1 MMNSAVA
8 TQSFRA
14 TASIT
19 PLEPLVSIA
28 AGLVAVAVVMSW
40 RMSETPDLLLTA
52 APGALAAGVAL
63 GLDDEGFRFIR
74 TMPTTALARLGLRL
88 AVLLPVL
95 VVATASLF
103 VFERMLFDHPG
114 ITPSA
119 TALGALVA
127 AGVAIE
133 VGVSRNRP
141 ENAAE
146 VAAGAVM
153 AWAVAE
159 SLVPNVLGLQ
169 TLAGAWHTHALAV
182 IGASLVVAIFG
193 SAGREA

>member
-1 MMNSAVA
+1 MNSAVA

-19 PLEPLVSIA
+19 PLEPLASIT

-40 RMSETPDLLLTA
+40 RMSATPDLLLSA

-74 TMPTTALARLGLRL
+74 TMPTPPLARLALRL
-88 AVLLPVL
+88 TLLLPVL
-95 VVATASLF
+95 VVSTTSLL
-103 VFERMLFDHPG
+103 VFERVLFDHPG

-119 TALGALVA
+119 SALGALVA
-127 AGVAIE
+127 AGIAID
-133 VGVSRNRP
+133 VVVSRYRP
-141 ENAAE
+141 ESAAE
-146 VAAGAVM
+146 LAAGAVV
-153 AWAVAE
+153 AWAVAD
-159 SLVPNVLGLQ
+159 SLVPNMVGVK
-169 TLAGAWHTHALAV
+169 TLAGAWHNDALAV
-182 IGASLVVAIFG
+182 LAASIVIAIFG